1 MSSLAPASKIPID
14 QIQRPNLKD
23 SLRPQTLTDALRT
36 HSNRQ
41 LSEYLDVPMFA
52 TSVEK
57 DDLIADAI
65 AALESELTTLR
76 EQKTYRTE
84 YQTEKARADQLKNDI
99 ATLRRKISDYR
110 KREELTMTLPTDSE
124 GTPIR
129 PGDWVYRIADPIRV
143 LCVLAVTDT
152 DGIYVES
159 DTMGW
164 YDGSATEYPPI
175 YWAASQC
182 RITEAPDN
190 PTHARMVTIPKPQN
204 NTATPNLP
212 GHTSDK
218 DPSLNAPTTP
228 GIS

>member
-1 MSSLAPASKIPID
+1 MTSISETPKLPID
-14 QIQRPNLKD
+14 QIRRPNLNSPSK
-23 SLRPQTLTDALRT
+23 PTTLTDALRT
-36 HSNRQ
+36 NSNRQ
-41 LSEYLDVPMFA
+41 LAEYLGVPMFA
-52 TSVEK
+52 TSAEK
-57 DDLIADAI
+57 DELVAHAI
-65 AALESELTTLR
+65 SEIESELKTLR
-76 EQKTYRTE
+76 GQKTYQSE

-152 DGIYVES
+152 NGIYVES